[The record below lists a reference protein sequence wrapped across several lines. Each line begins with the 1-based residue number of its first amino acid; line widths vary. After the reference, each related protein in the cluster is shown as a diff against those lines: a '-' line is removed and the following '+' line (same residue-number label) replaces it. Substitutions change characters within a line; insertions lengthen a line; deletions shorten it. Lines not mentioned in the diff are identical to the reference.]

1 MRRATA
7 TLLLSTLLLAGCSF
21 GGKNFSLT
29 ADATWRVTPGGIAYA
44 LEVRPGDRGI
54 LYRIDGDTVSEEFSA
69 PSAELAI
76 VGLLGED
83 LIVRTGGAGGP
94 LVRIK
99 AAGGS
104 SELATA
110 DATAVADVPPAFCG
124 PFIGVV
130 EGGAAP
136 AAGCLVGTVAYLFT
150 DNGRLFRV
158 EDGIAMRVDPTSY
171 QDRSGRSGPV
181 VELHAL
187 PDRIWVGIV
196 TKPGDIVQYSSIT
209 ETSAP

>member
-21 GGKNFSLT
+21 GGKNFALM
-29 ADATWRVTPGGIAYA
+29 ANATWRVTPGGIAYA
-44 LEVRPGDRGI
+44 LEVRPGGQGI

-69 PSAELAI
+69 PSVELAI

-83 LIVRTGGAGGP
+83 LIVRRGGAEETLLRFGAHGGNST
-94 LVRIK
+94 L
-99 AAGGS
+99 AA
-104 SELATA
+104 SELNKVTDLLPFA
-110 DATAVADVPPAFCG
+110 CG

-150 DNGRLFRV
+150 DDGRLFRV
-158 EDGIAMRVDPTSY
+158 KDGIAMRVEPTSY

-196 TKPGDIVQYSSIT
+196 TNPGDTVQYSSIT